1 MIRTMVTSHSKRI
14 RLGKHL
20 SFHLSVPKIFL
31 YIVMVAL
38 VAFTALPLIYVISTA
53 FKPAEEL
60 FLFPPRFLVQNPTM
74 KNFSNLLQALEGTTV
89 PFSRSIFNSLAVTIV
104 TVILTVM
111 TSCTAAYGMVKH
123 RIPFGNFI
131 FSVIVAAMM
140 FSPQVTQIPTYLVV
154 NSMGLYDS
162 YMALVIT
169 KIAVAYN
176 VFLIKQFTEQLPDAF
191 LEAARLDGANEWQ
204 IFTKIVMPFLKPA
217 CATLVVF
224 SFVSSWND
232 YFTPLVYTSR
242 PELRTLPL
250 VLQMIGENG
259 NIARAGA
266 VGAATLI
273 MTLPTVIVFTAMQK
287 NVLETMTHSG
297 IK

>member
-1 MIRTMVTSHSKRI
+1 MVTSHSKRI
-14 RLGKHL
+14 RLGRL
-20 SFHLSVPKIFL
+20 SFHFSVPKIFL
-31 YIVMVAL
+31 YIAMIAL

-53 FKPAEEL
+53 FKPLEEL
-60 FLFPPRFLVQNPTM
+60 YLFPPRFLVQNPTLR
-74 KNFSNLLQALEGTTV
+74 NFANLFQALEGTTV
-89 PFSRSIFNSLAVTIV
+89 PFSRSVFNSLAVTIV
-104 TVILTVM
+104 TVVLTVM
-111 TSCTAAYGMVKH
+111 MSCTAAYGMVKH
-123 RIPFGNFI
+123 KIPYGGFI
-131 FSVIVAAMM
+131 FSLIVAAMM
-140 FSPQVTQIPTYLVV
+140 FTGQVTQIPTFLVV

-162 YMALVIT
+162 YTALIIT
-169 KIAVAYN
+169 KIAAAYN
-176 VFLIKQFTEQLPDAF
+176 VFLIKQFMEQLPDAF
-191 LEAARLDGANEWQ
+191 LEAARLDGASEWQ
-204 IFTKIVMPFLKPA
+204 LFTKIVMPFLKPA

-273 MTLPTVIVFTAMQK
+273 MTLPTVIMFTAMQK

>member
-1 MIRTMVTSHSKRI
+1 MAVCAHSKRI
-14 RLGKHL
+14 RLGSRV
-20 SFHLSVPKIFL
+20 SFKLNFPRILL
-31 YIVMVAL
+31 YVFMIAFVV
-38 VAFTALPLIYVISTA
+38 FTALPLVYVVSTA
-53 FKPAEEL
+53 FKPLHEL
-60 FLFPPRFLVQNPTM
+60 YYFPPRFLVESPTL
-74 KNFSNLLQALEGTTV
+74 KNFSSLLQALEGTTV
-89 PFSRSIFNSLAVTIV
+89 PFSRSIFNSVFVSVV
-104 TVILTVM
+104 TVILTTM
-111 TSCTAAYGMVKH
+111 MSCTAAYGMVKH
-123 RIPFGNFI
+123 KIPFGGFI
-131 FSVIVAAMM
+131 FSLIVAALM
-140 FSPQVTQIPTYLVV
+140 FSPQVTQIPTYLIV
-154 NSMGLYDS
+154 NQLGLYDS
-162 YMALVIT
+162 YGALIIT

-204 IFTKIVMPFLKPA
+204 IFAKIVMPFLRPA
-217 CATLVVF
+217 CASLVVF

-266 VGAATLI
+266 MGAATLI
-273 MTLPTVIVFTAMQK
+273 MTLPTVVVFTLMQK
-287 NVLETMTHSG
+287 NVLETMAHSG